1 MWKSFDSSRV
11 EGKCD
16 QCGLVEDSFFFS
28 FIDRGN
34 ASNLSND
41 LTWYCYNFAIE
52 IMCTA
57 VQFGSSAKQRIKDVH
72 YFMGKNH
79 EPNVQ
84 ALLATVRRL
93 LDFHGSFCDHDQ
105 ISALLSARIVAFNIV
120 ESVQIVPCVLLN

>member
-16 QCGLVEDSFFFS
+16 QCGLVEDSFFCP
-28 FIDRGN
+28 FINRGN
-34 ASNLSND
+34 ANNLSYD
-41 LTWYCYNFAIE
+41 LTWYFFNFAIE
-52 IMCTA
+52 IMCTTL
-57 VQFGSSAKQRIKDVH
+57 QFGSSAKQRIEDVH

-79 EPNVQ
+79 EPSVQ
-84 ALLATVRRL
+84 ALLAAVRRL

-105 ISALLSARIVAFNIV
+105 ITALISAKIVAFNIV